1 MNRLIEPGQVSVMF
15 TFKLESALNY
25 RKTLEEIKLVEFSEA
40 KKKLEREKE
49 LLAWI
54 QTEQSATIEQLK
66 NMKGQFFHASDIALY
81 LSYLKLFK
89 EKEILQHGTIE
100 KVSKEVEI
108 LREAL
113 LEAVKNRK
121 IMDNLKDRQLI
132 EYNEDMAAYERKVE
146 DETAVLRYIRNHV

>member
-1 MNRLIEPGQVSVMF
+1 MF
-15 TFKLESALNY
+15 IFKLEAALNY
-25 RKTLEEIKLVEFSEA
+25 RKTLEEIKLVEFSEV
-40 KKKLEREKE
+40 KKKLEKEKE

-54 QTEQSATIEQLK
+54 QAEQYATIEQIK
-66 NMKGQFFHASDIALY
+66 NMKGHSFHASDIALY
-81 LSYLKLFK
+81 LSYIKLFK
-89 EKEILQHGTIE
+89 EKEILQCGMIE

>member
-15 TFKLESALNY
+15 TFKLEAALNY

-81 LSYLKLFK
+81 LSYVKLFK